1 MMRIFGLIVALAAF
15 VAPAQAALLTYS
27 FDGNA
32 DGVVSPASA
41 GTASA
46 FGLSGTLGSGATA
59 GQWNLSGL
67 GTRRNSG
74 FSFTAGSTPV
84 SLTDIFVSG
93 KRGGAQAG
101 KTAEVSVYYNI
112 GASSTGISGTYLGA
126 STLGANFATFPFS
139 VNQILAA
146 GQKIHFTISAGSTNG
161 YTSTAAWDFVTLDGN
176 VVPEPTSMA
185 VFGLLGAG
193 IAARRIR
200 RKA

>member
-1 MMRIFGLIVALAAF
+1 MVRIFGLIVALAAF

-32 DGVVSPASA
+32 NGVVSPASA

-46 FGLSGTLGSGATA
+46 YGLGGSLGTN
-59 GQWNLSGL
+59 QWNLSGL
-67 GTRRNSG
+67 STTRNSG
-74 FSFTAGSTPV
+74 FSFTAGAYPVFIGEILVSAKRST
-84 SLTDIFVSG
+84 
-93 KRGGAQAG
+93 AQTG
-101 KTAEVSVYYNI
+101 KTAEVGVYYNI
-112 GASSTGISGTYLGA
+112 GANSTGTSGTFLGD
-126 STLGANFATFPFS
+126 STLGGNFVTFPFS
-139 VNQILAA
+139 VDQILAA
-146 GQKIHFTISAGSTNG
+146 GQKIHFTMSAFTTNG
-161 YTSTAAWDFVTLDGN
+161 FTGTAHYDFVTLDGD